1 MVIIVTIYDAKE
13 NDFTHHGLGGLCP
26 TSCQITEEINGQY
39 NLTMEHPKDPEGR
52 WERIA
57 QDRIIKASGP
67 AGDQLFRIQSIQKS
81 LEGIFTVTALHIFYD
96 LLDNFLED
104 IYPTQKTGD
113 EAIKAILAGC
123 QYASGFSASS
133 DITARN
139 NARLV
144 RMNPVAALIG
154 DEDQAFINRWG
165 GEIKRDNFS
174 IAINSRVGEDRGV
187 CIRYRKNLTG
197 LNLTE
202 DYSEVKTRIMATGL
216 NENDT
221 VFEIPEAYGGPYIDS
236 SDHLNDYAHPKIG
249 YAHYSDIKIGAEDED
264 GSVPYPSEYEAAV
277 ELKKRVAQLYDA
289 GADIP
294 KITLDV
300 QLADLSQTAEYAE
313 YAALETVR
321 IGDTVRV
328 VHEGL
333 GVDYSLR
340 LTTYTWDCLR
350 GRYESVTLGI
360 RPENLGDAIN
370 STDIDLSIL
379 SEQVNNAVK
388 VGEKYNKVYITHEE
402 GFVAETADGNAR
414 THMSGTDGFV
424 AESLIGGKW
433 AKVVITAGEPFSVF
447 SGNELIG
454 GVTLQDGELVFSA
467 GRLADPDAPNNY
479 AIIGKGPQSN
489 DGHGL
494 FLANNGQIYFRMF
507 YQGGNTLVYANN
519 LYQLYVENGIVLLI
533 GGEQATLRS
542 ENGIA
547 SVAGKTAEIIAEQS
561 ASIQAQAL
569 NLSAVQEIT
578 PAANK
583 TGYTGNVT
591 LANSSGGYTTL
602 EYAKGILVGVTQ
614 S

>member
-1 MVIIVTIYDAKE
+1 MVVIVTIYDAKE
-13 NDFTHHGLGGLCP
+13 TNFTHHGIGGLSP
-26 TSCQITEEINGQY
+26 ISCKIGEEINGQY
-39 NLTMEHPKDPEGR
+39 SLTMEHPKDPEGR
-52 WERIA
+52 WERI
-57 QDRIIKASGP
+57 QKERIIKAPGP
-67 AGDQLFRIQSIQKS
+67 EGDQLFRVQSIQKS
-81 LEGIFTVTALHIFYD
+81 LDGGLSVTALHIFYD
-96 LLDNFLED
+96 LLDNFIED

-133 DITARN
+133 NITTRN

-165 GEIKRDNFS
+165 GEIKRDNFN

-216 NENDT
+216 NEDDT
-221 VFEIPEAYGGPYIDS
+221 VFEIPEVYGGPYIDS

-249 YAHYSDIKIGAEDED
+249 YVHYSDIKIGAEAED
-264 GSVPYPSEYEAAV
+264 GSIPYPTQYDAYV
-277 ELKKRVAQLYDA
+277 ELHNRVIQMYSS
-289 GADIP
+289 GADVP

-300 QLADLSQTAEYAE
+300 QFADLSHTAEYAG

-340 LTTYTWDCLR
+340 MTTYTWDCLLE
-350 GRYESVTLGI
+350 RYESVTLGV

-379 SEQVNNAVK
+379 SEQVSDAVK
-388 VGEKYNKVYITHEE
+388 VGEKYNKVFITHEE
-402 GFVAETADGNAR
+402 GFVSETADGNAR

-424 AESLIGGKW
+424 AEAYVGGKW
-433 AKVVITAGEPFSVF
+433 SKVVITGGEPFSVYYN
-447 SGNELIG
+447 GQRIGGLQLIG
-454 GVTLQDGELVFSA
+454 DQLVMIANRTTNQSDASIYLDVGRDVDGFAGMRFYDTTKNQEPVIAIYESA
-467 GRLADPDAPNNY
+467 NNR
-479 AIIGKGPQSN
+479 AAIDSQKDIIIGTKTGEDGSKQPRFAVNKDDSILLNGETKLFGTVNMESLTEIQTAGGQS
-489 DGHGL
+489 
-494 FLANNGQIYFRMF
+494 
-507 YQGGNTLVYANN
+507 
-519 LYQLYVENGIVLLI
+519 
-533 GGEQATLRS
+533 
-542 ENGIA
+542 
-547 SVAGKTAEIIAEQS
+547 
-561 ASIQAQAL
+561 
-569 NLSAVQEIT
+569 
-578 PAANK
+578 
-583 TGYTGNVT
+583 GYTGTVIIGEQQLT
-591 LANSSGGYTTL
+591 FRL
-602 EYAKGILVGVTQ
+602 GILVDTN
-614 S
+614 

>member
-13 NDFTHHGLGGLCP
+13 TDFTHHGLGGLCP

-39 NLTMEHPKDPEGR
+39 SLTLEHPKDPEGR

-57 QDRIIKASGP
+57 QGRIIKAPGP
-67 AGDQLFRIQSIQKS
+67 EGDQLFRIQSIQKS

-165 GEIKRDNFS
+165 GEMKRDNFS

-249 YAHYSDIKIGAEDED
+249 YAHFSDIKIGAEDED
-264 GSVPYPSEYEAAV
+264 GSVPYPTRYEAYV
-277 ELKKRVAQLYDA
+277 ELHNRVMQLYDA
-289 GADIP
+289 GADVP

-300 QLADLSQTAEYAE
+300 QFADLSRTAEYAE
-313 YAALETVR
+313 YTALETVQ

-328 VHEGL
+328 LHEGL

-350 GRYESVTLGI
+350 GRYESVTLGV
-360 RPENLGDAIN
+360 RPENLGDTIN

-424 AESLIGGKW
+424 AESRTGGKW
-433 AKVVITAGEPFSVF
+433 AKVVITGGEPFSVYYD
-447 SGNELIG
+447 GRRIG
-454 GVTLQDGELVFSA
+454 GLQLINGQLVMIANRTTNQSDASIYLDVGRSEDGFAGMRLYDTTKNQDPVITIYESA
-467 GRLADPDAPNNY
+467 NNRAAIDSEKDIIIGTKAAVDGSTQPRLAVNKDDSILLNGDVNLFGALIMNNTTEIQM
-479 AIIGKGPQSN
+479 A
-489 DGHGL
+489 DG
-494 FLANNGQIYFRMF
+494 Q
-507 YQGGNTLVYANN
+507 
-519 LYQLYVENGIVLLI
+519 
-533 GGEQATLRS
+533 
-542 ENGIA
+542 
-547 SVAGKTAEIIAEQS
+547 
-561 ASIQAQAL
+561 
-569 NLSAVQEIT
+569 
-578 PAANK
+578 
-583 TGYTGNVT
+583 TGYTGVVT
-591 LANSSGGYTTL
+591 IGEKQLTFRM
-602 EYAKGILVGVTQ
+602 GILVDTN
-614 S
+614 